1 MAESGPGEKTE
12 QPTPKRI
19 KDARKKGQ
27 VFKSNDLTQAFLFL
41 TAAGILVAT
50 GGLLVNELKGLLI
63 EFFQPAVLTGRLGS
77 DELLRRTAYAWFR
90 GLLYTTPLMGALCVV
105 AGAVTF
111 LQVKALFA
119 PEVLKPKLEKINPLK
134 NFQNIFLKARTYL
147 NLLKNIIKFVIVA
160 AIIYYTLKSS
170 FRDVAL

>member
-1 MAESGPGEKTE
+1 MSGEKTE

-50 GGLLVNELKGLLI
+50 GGSIVIELKSLLLQ
-63 EFFQPAVLTGRLGS
+63 FFQPGVLTGEMQA
-77 DELLRRTAYAWFR
+77 DELMRRTGNAWFK
-90 GLLYTTPLMGALCVV
+90 GLISTAPLMFALCAV
-105 AGAVTF
+105 AASVTF

-119 PEVLKPKLEKINPLK
+119 PEVLKPKFDKINPVK
-134 NFQNIFLKARTYL
+134 NFQNTFLKPRTYI
-147 NLLKNIIKFVIVA
+147 NALKNVVKFVIVA
-160 AIIYYTLKSS
+160 ALVYYTLRSS
-170 FRDVAL
+170 LRDV